1 MDLWYY
7 ENVYRRNKY
16 PVITFNFF
24 SMKMKLH
31 MTMIL
36 GLLLTVAPGCKKFL
50 THDNPSGVTD
60 AEWWK
65 TEGHA
70 YNALA
75 SIYAGVPAGSGGRN
89 VMFWSGLSDEAV
101 CRGDFRGNY
110 DIYTRGLQNPTWD
123 VAEWIWRDDY
133 IDIRRACRFLENVD
147 KCFMDDKLR
156 TRMKFEAR
164 ALRAYYHMEIMLFF
178 GDIPIVT
185 KSITPAENHLKR
197 DGVDKVYQFI
207 LSELQ
212 SCADNLP
219 KEYDSDET
227 WRISAGACNALIAR
241 LALYFHHYDVARD
254 AAAKVISS
262 GVYELY
268 HSQKPDVNHYAEL
281 FSYTGKLNKERI
293 FFSSNGCSNAWTTF
307 APYGIGGETYVSP
320 TQPVVD
326 NFETMQGKTPAEL
339 GPDSLAIYRKQPNY
353 NNNRD
358 PRLSASILYPGESFL
373 DANYILAPFD
383 NATTNTD
390 KIGVQ
395 KSTATGYW
403 IRKYLDAR
411 DRQSRTG
418 SLDFMI
424 IRYSEVLLSY
434 AEALIELGDWQN
446 PAVVNAVNQVRSRAG
461 MPAAD
466 QQRYNSQD
474 MLRKLVRRE
483 RQSELAFEGQRY
495 FDIRRWG
502 IVKQVMNG
510 EVYGATNPATGV
522 AVKVQDRAY
531 TDRDYLWPVPEKE
544 TLSNPDMVQNPGY

>member
-1 MDLWYY
+1 
-7 ENVYRRNKY
+7 
-16 PVITFNFF
+16 
-24 SMKMKLH
+24 MKMKYSVI
-31 MTMIL
+31 IL
-36 GLLLTVAPGCKKFL
+36 LALTWVSLPACKKFL

-65 TEGHA
+65 TETHA

-75 SIYAGVPAGSGGRN
+75 SIYAGVPAGSEGRN

-147 KCFMDDKLR
+147 KCFMDETLR
-156 TRMKFEAR
+156 SRMKYEAR
-164 ALRAYYHMEIMLFF
+164 ALRAFYHMEIMLFF

-185 KSITPAENHLKR
+185 QSVTPLENHLKR
-197 DGVDKVYQFI
+197 DATDKVYAFI

-212 SCADNLP
+212 DCAKNLP
-219 KEYDSDET
+219 EEYASDEA
-227 WRISAGACNALIAR
+227 WRISAGACNALIVR

-254 AAAKVISS
+254 AAAKVIQS
-262 GVYELY
+262 GVYQLY
-268 HSQKPDVNHYAEL
+268 RSQKADVNSYAEL
-281 FSYTGKLNKERI
+281 FSYTGELNKERI
-293 FFSSNGCSNAWTTF
+293 FFKDKGCENAWTTF

-320 TQPVVD
+320 TSQVVD
-326 NFETMQGKTPAEL
+326 NFETLQGKTPAEL
-339 GPDSLAIYRKQPNY
+339 GPDSLAIYRKEPNY
-353 NNNRD
+353 KNNRD
-358 PRLSASILYPGESFL
+358 PRFVASILYPGEQYL
-373 DANYILAPFD
+373 DANYILSPFD
-383 NATTNTD
+383 NSTANTD

-403 IRKYLDAR
+403 IRKYLDPR

-418 SLDFMI
+418 TLDFMM

-434 AEALIELGDWQN
+434 AEALIELGDWKN
-446 PAVVNAVNQVRSRAG
+446 PAIALHLNDIRSRAG
-461 MPAAD
+461 MPAVD
-466 QQRYNSQD
+466 MQRYNNVD
-474 MLRKLVRRE
+474 ALRQLVRRE

-502 IVKQVMNG
+502 MVKQVMNG
-510 EVYGATNPATGV
+510 QVFGATNPQTGV
-522 AVKVQDRAY
+522 IVKVQDRSY
-531 TDRDYLWPVPEKE
+531 TDRDYLWPIPEKE

>member
-1 MDLWYY
+1 
-7 ENVYRRNKY
+7 
-16 PVITFNFF
+16 
-24 SMKMKLH
+24 MKSRYS
-31 MTMIL
+31 IL
-36 GLLLTVAPGCKKFL
+36 LIMSLALLSFPGCKKFL
-50 THDNPSGVTD
+50 THDSPDGVTD
-60 AEWWK
+60 AVWWK

-70 YNALA
+70 YSALG
-75 SIYAGVPAGSGGRN
+75 SIYAGVPAGSTGRN

-147 KCFMDDKLR
+147 KCFMDDQLR
-156 TRMKFEAR
+156 TRMKYEAR

-185 KSITPAENHLKR
+185 QSLTPATNHLKR
-197 DGVDKVYQFI
+197 DPVDRVYAFI

-212 SCADNLP
+212 TCAENLP

-227 WRISAGACNALIAR
+227 WRISAGACNAMIVR
-241 LALYFHHYDVARD
+241 LALFFHHYDIARD
-254 AAAKVISS
+254 AAAKVIGT
-262 GVYELY
+262 GVYQLY
-268 HSQKPDVNHYAEL
+268 RSEKPNVNNYAEL

-293 FFSSNGCSNAWTTF
+293 FFTQGGCNNAWTTF

-320 TQPVVD
+320 TSLVVD
-326 NFETMQGKTPAEL
+326 NFETKQGKTPAEL
-339 GPDSLAIYRKQPNY
+339 GADSLVIYRKNPNY

-358 PRLSASILYPGESFL
+358 PRLVASILYPGESFI
-373 DANYILAPFD
+373 DAGYILQPFD
-383 NATTNTD
+383 NSTNNTD

-434 AEALIELGDWQN
+434 VEALIELGDWKN
-446 PAVVNAVNQVRSRAG
+446 PAVALYLNDIRNRAG
-461 MPAAD
+461 MPPVD
-466 QQRYNSQD
+466 MQRYNSQD
-474 MLRKLVRRE
+474 LLRQLVRRE

-502 IVKQVMNG
+502 IVKTVMNG
-510 EVYGATNPATGV
+510 QVFGATNPQTGV
-522 AVKVQDRAY
+522 QVKVQDRAY
-531 TDRDYLWPVPEKE
+531 TDRDYLWPIPEKE
-544 TLSNPDMVQNPGY
+544 TLSNPEMVQNPGY